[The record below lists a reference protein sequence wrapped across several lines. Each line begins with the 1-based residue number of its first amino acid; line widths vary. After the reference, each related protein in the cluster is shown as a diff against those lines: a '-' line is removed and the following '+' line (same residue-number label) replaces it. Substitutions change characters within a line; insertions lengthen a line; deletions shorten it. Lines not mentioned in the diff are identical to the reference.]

1 MNISQAKLQ
10 QFEFAFTT
18 LIDELAYTNLN
29 QRGYLTVT
37 FDQAQMQANWIF
49 VDTIKDKEYS
59 VDSSR
64 AHQLTL
70 DVDLN
75 VKTDSAQVA

>member
-1 MNISQAKLQ
+1 MYKRQ
-10 QFEFAFTT
+10 T

-49 VDTIKDKEYS
+49 VDTIKSEEYK
-59 VDSSR
+59 VDASR
-64 AHQLTL
+64 GHQLTL
-70 DVDLN
+70 DVNLN